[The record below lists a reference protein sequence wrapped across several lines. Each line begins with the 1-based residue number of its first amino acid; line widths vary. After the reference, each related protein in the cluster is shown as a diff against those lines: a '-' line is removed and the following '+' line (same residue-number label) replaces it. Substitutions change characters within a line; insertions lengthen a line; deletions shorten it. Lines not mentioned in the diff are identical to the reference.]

1 MKDLKETHK
10 EEEPVSKCLMET
22 KHYKDKS
29 GGDCGMLQKK
39 GPVTPYVFFV
49 RSCISAKQNAQMP
62 HPELAHVGKAMKQ
75 FYITTGLGIA
85 YFDDFEVH
93 LYNI

>member
-1 MKDLKETHK
+1 MKDLKETQK
-10 EEEPVSKCLMET
+10 EEEPVSKCLMES

-49 RSCISAKQNAQMP
+49 RSCISAKQNA
-62 HPELAHVGKAMKQ
+62 
-75 FYITTGLGIA
+75 
-85 YFDDFEVH
+85 
-93 LYNI
+93 